1 MKKTKFEMKKS
12 YLKKFGLPCYEF
24 RCLQIGETD
33 LKGNKFN
40 GYNLSKYLKEKGI
53 GSKCL
58 VSFKESNN
66 KDVFEIL
73 MPKIGNKHE
82 FSVNFY

>member
-1 MKKTKFEMKKS
+1 MVIIF
-12 YLKKFGLPCYEF
+12 
-24 RCLQIGETD
+24 Q
-33 LKGNKFN
+33 
-40 GYNLSKYLKEKGI
+40 KYLKEKGI

-82 FSVNFY
+82 FSVNFIKMNSYLRLILLIFISVTVFRLI